1 MNPLFLERMEKLIPN
16 EMDAFEAS
24 MEAPLHKGVRISS
37 LKCDPAAVHQ
47 KLPFLVHPSPF
58 APGSW
63 YTTQSVGLHPYH
75 VQGLLYMQE
84 PSASAAVTILDP
96 QKTDTVLDLCAAPG
110 SKSTQI
116 AEKVTDGFL
125 VANEIDPGRAQILLS
140 NLERMGAENIAVTNM
155 DAPTLCQQL
164 PGSFDKVLVDAPCS
178 GEGMMKKHAA
188 ASEGWSMDNIRL
200 CSARQKEILPH
211 AISALKPGGEMVY
224 STCTY
229 APEENEEIVAWI
241 LREFPEM
248 EQMNPGVS
256 FGRPGIP
263 TVGMDASMTVR
274 IFPMDG
280 GEGHFVAKFRKK
292 SQEET
297 RFSALPEA
305 KNQKLPAEAEQFL
318 KENGMP
324 DWKYVSLNGSRDEV
338 QVCMMNHPFLSL
350 KKGRVLRQG
359 ILVGTLKKKRFEPE
373 HAFYLSASGKK
384 TPRKQEVSLEEMDAF
399 MHGEALAVPAP
410 RGYVAL
416 SYEGIPFAF
425 GKSIGARIN
434 NRLPKGLRLKP
445 NSHLHTD
452 FLPAEKPEDKTEK
465 LPQPQEEDPA

>member
-1 MNPLFLERMEKLIPN
+1 MEKLIPA
-16 EMDAFEAS
+16 EMDAFTAS

-37 LKCDPAAVHQ
+37 LKCDPAAIHQ

-58 APGSW
+58 APDSW
-63 YTTQSVGLHPYH
+63 YTRQPVGLHPYH

-84 PSASAAVTILDP
+84 PSASAAVTILNP

-155 DAPTLCQQL
+155 DAPTLCRQL
-164 PGSFDKVLVDAPCS
+164 TGCFDKVLVDAPCS

-188 ASEGWSMDNIRL
+188 ASDGWSLDNIRQ

-211 AISALKPGGEMVY
+211 AIAALKPGGEMVY

-241 LREFPEM
+241 LEQFPEM
-248 EQMNPGVS
+248 EQLDPGAD

-263 TVGMDASMTVR
+263 CEGMDASRVIR

-280 GEGHFVAKFRKK
+280 GEGHFIARLRKK
-292 SQEET
+292 ADACDEQPQT
-297 RFSALPEA
+297 LPTV
-305 KNQKLPAEAEQFL
+305 KNQKLPKEAEEFL
-318 KENGMP
+318 RQNGQP
-324 DWKYVSLNGSRDEV
+324 EWNWTHLSQTKDEI
-338 QVCMMNHPFLSL
+338 QVCMMNHPFLQL

-359 ILVGTLKKKRFEPE
+359 VLVGSLMKKRFEPE
-373 HAFYLSASGKK
+373 HAFYLSASGRK
-384 TPRKQEVSLEEMDAF
+384 TPCRQAVSLEEMDAF
-399 MHGEALAVPAP
+399 MHGESLPLQVP
-410 RGYVAL
+410 RGFLAL
-416 SYEGIPFAF
+416 EYEGIPFAF
-425 GKSIGARIN
+425 GKSIGTRIN
-434 NRLPKGLRLKP
+434 NKLPKGLRLKP
-445 NSHLHTD
+445 NSHLRLDGFRGPEEENST
-452 FLPAEKPEDKTEK
+452 PAA
-465 LPQPQEEDPA
+465 QPSAGEQNL